1 MQSADTVQMLGAGL
15 FGAVLG
21 WQLYA
26 IGRYRT
32 GSRSLKDLGAIVGG
46 IGGAAILN
54 LFPAQSDLFGAYGIG
69 LAVGF
74 FAYFVALLVM
84 VSRSDKFGVEWFLD
98 GRRTRATG
106 KEVIPPGTATTVA
119 PMVDKPD
126 GVVG

>member
-26 IGRYRT
+26 IGRYSAD
-32 GSRSLKDLGAIVGG
+32 GRSLKDLGTIVGG

-74 FAYFVALLVM
+74 FAYFATLLAM
-84 VSRSDKFGVEWFLD
+84 VRMSKMFSVEWFLD
-98 GRRTRATG
+98 GRRIQAKG
-106 KEVIPPGTATTVA
+106 DEVIPPGTATTVA
-119 PMVDKPD
+119 PMMDKQGD
-126 GVVG
+126 VAG